1 MVYVR
6 LEKLKSKHE
15 GIKMNKPRAAQ
26 SGWLTKK
33 YFRWGETNPVEIFSN
48 YFYLSYIMQN

>member
-1 MVYVR
+1 MGGSLNLVYVR

-33 YFRWGETNPVEIFSN
+33 YFG
-48 YFYLSYIMQN
+48 